1 MSDTIAAISTAL
13 GEGAISIVRISGPDA
28 VSISRRILARK
39 DFPEHSKMYLT
50 SLIADG
56 ETVDR
61 VLCVHFMKPK
71 SYTGEDVI
79 EIHTHGGILAAQTCL
94 ALAVSNGA

>member
-1 MSDTIAAISTAL
+1 MTDTIAAISTAL

-28 VSISRRILARK
+28 VSVARK
-39 DFPEHSKMYLT
+39 ILTRQDFPEHGRMYLT
-50 SLIADG
+50 TLLADG

-61 VLCVHFMKPK
+61 VMCVHFHSPK

-79 EIHTHGGILAAQTCL
+79 EIHTHGGILAARTCL
-94 ALAVSNGA
+94 DVERREDC